1 MSTPLFH
8 PETEIQYP
16 YCDGQ
21 PMAESDF
28 QRTPLIYAIEAL
40 REHFRDR
47 EDVYVSGDMFVYYEQ
62 GNPKAVVAP
71 DVFVVVGA
79 PDHDRLSYMLW
90 KEPKGLD
97 FVLEITSKG
106 TRSEDQ
112 GPKRGTYAFM
122 QVPEYWQFDPT
133 SDYLTPPLQGY
144 RLVKDNY
151 ERLPT
156 HVAAGGGISLYSEI
170 LALEL
175 RCEGGALRFF
185 DPATG
190 HYLLS
195 YSEIEQAR
203 QQAEQARQQAEQQ
216 ALNEAAARKTAETRI
231 AELEARLR
239 ALGAEGAPG
248 KPPMKDD

>member
-8 PETEIQYP
+8 PETEIHYP

-47 EDVYVSGDMFVYYEQ
+47 EDVYVSGDMFVYYEE
-62 GNPKAVVAP
+62 GNPNAVVAP
-71 DVFVVVGA
+71 DVFVVIGA

-144 RLVKDNY
+144 RLVADNY

-156 HVAAGGGISLYSEI
+156 NVVAGGAISLYSSV

-175 RCEGGALRFF
+175 RCEGGALRLF
-185 DPATG
+185 DPATSQ
-190 HYLLS
+190 YLLS

-203 QQAEQARQQAEQQ
+203 QKAEQR
-216 ALNEAAARKTAETRI
+216 ALNEAAARKSAETRV

-239 ALGAEGAPG
+239 ALGAEVAAGR
-248 KPPMKDD
+248 PPMESD